1 MRAARGGPET
11 GHEIA
16 ALLALLE
23 EGVVL
28 EEQAARLEVGLA
40 GAGLDRHQL
49 VVDDVE
55 HHPVDVGQLLTVG
68 VDPVEV
74 GVALEDEALG
84 RRWRGQLPGLERRQ
98 LRVLELVHVVVAAV
112 ELRPVAR
119 LGLLDHRGELVG
131 VGVALVELLEVVRRH
146 VDEQRRRLRQRRQ
159 EERVGL
165 RPAVAHRELVGELDI
180 GQLAVDEEV
189 RRGAGRA
196 QRLVVGDV
204 LPPVAEVLAGERLAV
219 GPRWPLRRWSVKLR
233 PSSMSTSFRMSG
245 TSSSSRS

>member
-1 MRAARGGPET
+1 M
-11 GHEIA
+11 
-16 ALLALLE
+16 
-23 EGVVL
+23 L

-84 RRWRGQLPGLERRQ
+84 RRRRGQLPGLERRQ

-119 LGLLDHRGELVG
+119 LGLLDQRRQLLRI
-131 VGVALVELLEVVRRH
+131 GVALVELLEEVRRH
-146 VDEQRRRLRQRRQ
+146 VDEQRRRLRERRQ
-159 EERVGL
+159 EERVRL
-165 RPAVAHRELVGELDI
+165 RPAVAHGQGIGELD
-180 GQLAVDEEV
+180 QRPLAVDEQV
-189 RRGAGRA
+189 RRRPGRA

-219 GPRWPLRRWSVKLR
+219 GPAVARAQMEGEAPPVLDLDVFEDVRHQLELPGRSRPAGRSRR
-233 PSSMSTSFRMSG
+233 PP
-245 TSSSSRS
+245 